1 MKCTIEIDMGNAAF
15 EDEWELARI
24 LTELAERTK
33 AGWIP
38 ERYEAKPYL
47 YERENEYPIY
57 WIVNYGLKRECIS
70 NGREE

>member
-33 AGWIP
+33 AAVFMDTP
-38 ERYEAKPYL
+38 VKL
-47 YERENEYPIY
+47 YDI
-57 WIVNYGLKRECIS
+57 
-70 NGREE
+70 NGNHVGQMIIEEV